1 MSAVAIPMMDISDQ
15 ERKDAELL
23 AKFEVFRD
31 FTRIFL
37 DGFVLINSQR
47 KILKFNQGLCAAFGV
62 KAIDVKKLN
71 SLDELLIMPNPGG
84 FGTAIDDIVKA
95 TGPMRIDEVQAT
107 RPNNEKTYQLIIGS
121 YPFFDVKGEFL
132 GACIILRDV
141 TAETNLQGKYK
152 EKSIQSVTDPLTGLY
167 LRRYFEE
174 QIDAAMTKQRDLQ
187 QEPSIGVLMFDLDK
201 FKTINDNY
209 GHQAGDFVLVET
221 AKILKSVS
229 RKTDIVGRY
238 GGEEIIIVVFG
249 TTRKGCCHAAEK
261 FRAAIEDHEFVYD
274 GKVVPVTT
282 SIGVSMF
289 TGLNDSR
296 ENLIARA
303 DKCLYAAKENGRN
316 VVYCDFGDKAL
327 PDRVT
332 PEGLGGRADLT
343 GMHDDH

>member
-1 MSAVAIPMMDISDQ
+1 MSAVAIPIREISEQ

-37 DGFVLINSQR
+37 DGFVLINAQR

-71 SLDELLIMPNPGG
+71 TLDDLIVMPNPNGMG
-84 FGTAIDDIVKA
+84 SAIDEVIKA
-95 TGPMRIDEVQAT
+95 SGPLRIDEIQAT
-107 RPNNEKTYQLIIGS
+107 RESGEKSYQLILGS
-121 YPFFDVKGEFL
+121 YPFFDAKGEFL

-174 QIDAAMTKQRDLQ
+174 QVDSAMAKLKEINQ
-187 QEPSIGVLMFDLDK
+187 PPAIGILMFDLDK
-201 FKTINDNY
+201 FKSINDTF

-221 AKILKSVS
+221 AKILKNVS

-238 GGEEIIIVVFG
+238 GGEEILIVVFG
-249 TTRKGCCHAAEK
+249 ATREGCCHAAEK
-261 FRAAIEDHEFVYD
+261 FRMAIEEHEFVFE
-274 GKVVPVTT
+274 GKRIPVST
-282 SIGVSMF
+282 SVGVSMF
-289 TGLNDSR
+289 TDLNDARDSVV
-296 ENLIARA
+296 ARA
-303 DKCLYAAKENGRN
+303 DKCLYAAKANGRN
-316 VVYCDFGDKAL
+316 VVYCDFGDKEE
-327 PDRVT
+327 PNRVT
-332 PEGLGGRADLT
+332 PEGAGGRPDL
-343 GMHDDH
+343 GSAGFGH

>member
-1 MSAVAIPMMDISDQ
+1 MSAVAIPIRDISEQ
-15 ERKDAELL
+15 EHKDAELL

-71 SLDELLIMPNPGG
+71 TIDDLINMPNPSGVG
-84 FGTAIDDIVKA
+84 SAVDEIMKA
-95 TGPMRIDEVQAT
+95 AGPLRIDEIQAT
-107 RPNNEKTYQLIIGS
+107 RNNGENCYQLIVGS
-121 YPFFDVKGEFL
+121 YPFFDSKGEFI

-174 QIDAAMTKQRDLQ
+174 QVDSAMMKLKEMNQ
-187 QEPSIGVLMFDLDK
+187 PPAIGILMFDLDK
-201 FKTINDNY
+201 FKSINDTF

-221 AKILKSVS
+221 AKILNSVS

-238 GGEEIIIVVFG
+238 GGEEILIVVFG
-249 TTRKGCCHAAEK
+249 ATREGCCQAAEK
-261 FRAAIEDHEFVYD
+261 FRIAVEEHEFIFE
-274 GKVVPVTT
+274 GKRVPVST
-282 SIGVSMF
+282 SVGVSLF
-289 TGLNDSR
+289 TDLNDSR
-296 ENLIARA
+296 ENVVARA
-303 DKCLYAAKENGRN
+303 DKCLYAAKANGRN
-316 VVYCDFGDKAL
+316 AVYCDFGEK
-327 PDRVT
+327 PDPERVT
-332 PEGLGGRADLT
+332 PEGQGGRPDL
-343 GMHDDH
+343 GAAGFGH